1 MIVPIPFHEIAF
13 REIAARKNK
22 LKSTLFVTSPGM
34 EAHAQ
39 VTVPNGSSITTDVK
53 SSNTFNNIL
62 TITIILAVVGVTIY
76 LVDKHIE
83 KVRMRDE
90 EYH

>member
-22 LKSTLFVTSPGM
+22 LKTTPFVTSPSM
-34 EAHAQ
+34 EAHTQ
-39 VTVPNGSSITTDVK
+39 VTIPNGSSTMPNIK